1 MLSSFFHS
9 PCDRKTDKRRQRRHE
24 FFGESRKT
32 AEFGNSNV
40 WFPNSSIEPAAAS
53 GTGHCPVGVWGSA
66 KRQRSLPQSARVG
79 NADQQSAR
87 DSCGFEEFGNSNLWF
102 PNSCS
107 IRRQQVAV
115 GPADRRQ
122 QVGADSACRVV
133 YLVTSCGA
141 LSCAFAKTKHPEALI
156 YGRRMRLAGA
166 SRGLRTRF
174 AEAMPIEIS
183 QRISGRSQ
191 NSGTPIYGSRI
202 RVLSGGSKW
211 LSALPTRGSNRPSA
225 LPTSVLLGNRPGRG
239 SRGAGP
245 PSSCAG

>member
-1 MLSSFFHS
+1 MAPRRGRFLRALPTAPLESAVLSSFFHS

-32 AEFGNSNV
+32 
-40 WFPNSSIEPAAAS
+40 
-53 GTGHCPVGVWGSA
+53 
-66 KRQRSLPQSARVG
+66 
-79 NADQQSAR
+79 
-87 DSCGFEEFGNSNLWF
+87 EEFGNSNLWF

-115 GPADRRQ
+115 GTADRRQ

-211 LSALPTRGSNRPSA
+211 LSALPTRGSKWLSALPTRGSNRPSA